1 MLLKLKCFIKYG
13 HQLKLDLGDGLGR
26 IDDAE
31 ALRELGGAAQIL
43 AARGEEEIGLLLLE
57 FVERTRGV
65 EAGARHVQRHVEQ
78 ERQIR
83 LQIRMNPLFQR
94 FHLAEIHAAAGAL
107 IGEAG
112 VGEAVGN
119 DPVATRQ
126 GRLDDLRDVLAAAGE
141 HQQRLGFQM
150 HFFVQ
155 HEKMHLETEALLMFA
170 SRREHI
176 AQVIEPA
183 LARGDWV
190 ISDRFTDASF
200 AYQGAGRGM
209 DLRKMEALE
218 QWVHPDL
225 QPDLTFLFDV
235 PLDVAR
241 ARLDATRSLDKFEQE
256 QADFFLATRSE
267 YLRRAAQFPQR
278 FRVIDS
284 TQTIAQIQLQLVAIL
299 DKTL

>member
-1 MLLKLKCFIKYG
+1 M
-13 HQLKLDLGDGLGR
+13 
-26 IDDAE
+26 AS
-31 ALRELGGAAQIL
+31 
-43 AARGEEEIGLLLLE
+43 ARGKFITFEGIDGAGKSTHIG
-57 FVERTRGV
+57 FVSDYIKARGY
-65 EAGARHVQRHVEQ
+65 
-78 ERQIR
+78 
-83 LQIRMNPLFQR
+83 
-94 FHLAEIHAAAGAL
+94 AL
-107 IGEAG
+107 IASREPGGTPLGEK
-112 VGEAVGN
+112 
-119 DPVATRQ
+119 
-126 GRLDDLRDVLAAAGE
+126 LRDLVL
-141 HQQRLGFQM
+141 
-150 HFFVQ
+150 

-190 ISDRFTDASF
+190 ISDRFTGASF

-218 QWVHPDL
+218 PWVHPDL
-225 QPDLTFLFDV
+225 QPDLTFLFNV
-235 PLDVAR
+235 PLEVAR
-241 ARLDATRSLDKFEQE
+241 ARLDATRSLDTFKQQ

>member
-1 MLLKLKCFIKYG
+1 M
-13 HQLKLDLGDGLGR
+13 
-26 IDDAE
+26 AS
-31 ALRELGGAAQIL
+31 
-43 AARGEEEIGLLLLE
+43 ARGKFITFEGIDGAGKSTHIG
-57 FVERTRGV
+57 FVSDYIKARGY
-65 EAGARHVQRHVEQ
+65 
-78 ERQIR
+78 
-83 LQIRMNPLFQR
+83 PLIASR
-94 FHLAEIHAAAGAL
+94 EPGGTPL
-107 IGEAG
+107 GEK
-112 VGEAVGN
+112 
-119 DPVATRQ
+119 
-126 GRLDDLRDVLAAAGE
+126 LRDLVL
-141 HQQRLGFQM
+141 
-150 HFFVQ
+150 